1 MMVFENYLDCLLH
14 LKAMQAG
21 FSGCKQLSVC
31 WDPSNYGGKDI
42 LMAVAYDPASD
53 KAGYLMAQHMTQ
65 TMLSEVHPSLLPSAK
80 EGKLCRLEGFKEIKG
95 LSSALQSIGVS
106 LADFMVPEGLICR
119 PLRADEVRLQ
129 AMDGTFWVKNLT
141 TQDLLPQVP
150 AGMDLGSLPC
160 LVSISDQGPNII
172 GATNYLQYSKGAM
185 LF

>member
-1 MMVFENYLDCLLH
+1 
-14 LKAMQAG
+14 
-21 FSGCKQLSVC
+21 
-31 WDPSNYGGKDI
+31 
-42 LMAVAYDPASD
+42 
-53 KAGYLMAQHMTQ
+53 
-65 TMLSEVHPSLLPSAK
+65 
-80 EGKLCRLEGFKEIKG
+80 
-95 LSSALQSIGVS
+95 
-106 LADFMVPEGLICR
+106 MVPEGLICR